1 MVTHPITTEHDA
13 DIAPV
18 ACALSSADLAAQT
31 SRWEQLAARAMTE
44 RTETADGLRLCFQAE
59 PGVEDELHTLA
70 GVETQCCPWAT
81 WTVRGTAREVV
92 LEVHSTGAGI
102 ATLHSMFTG
111 LEPTRAP
118 H

>member
-1 MVTHPITTEHDA
+1 MAKHPITTEHNA
-13 DIAPV
+13 DTVLV

-31 SRWEQLAARAMTE
+31 GRWEQLAARAMTG

-70 GVETQCCPWAT
+70 GVENQCCPWAT
-81 WTVRGTAREVV
+81 WTVRGAAREIV
-92 LEVHSTGAGI
+92 LEVRSTGAGI
-102 ATLHSMFTG
+102 ATLHGMFTG
-111 LEPTRAP
+111 LEPAGAP